1 MISKDPEG
9 GHRVDDEVQQ
19 VERGGVDPVHVLE
32 HHQHGPAR
40 RQSLELGQE
49 GPERLLALLRSEAER
64 WIAIADRHGQ
74 QVRDQRDGFSE
85 VNVCLREQ
93 RLKLVQPLLVR
104 IVTPE
109 SRCPLEL

>member
-1 MISKDPEG
+1 MHI
-9 GHRVDDEVQQ
+9 
-19 VERGGVDPVHVLE
+19 LE

-49 GPERLLALLRSEAER
+49 GPKCLLLAFLRGEAER

-74 QVRDQRDGFSE
+74 QVRDQRDGLAE
-85 VNVCLREQ
+85 VSASLREQ
-93 RLKLVQPLLVR
+93 RLELVQPLLVR

-109 SRCPLEL
+109 SRCSLEL